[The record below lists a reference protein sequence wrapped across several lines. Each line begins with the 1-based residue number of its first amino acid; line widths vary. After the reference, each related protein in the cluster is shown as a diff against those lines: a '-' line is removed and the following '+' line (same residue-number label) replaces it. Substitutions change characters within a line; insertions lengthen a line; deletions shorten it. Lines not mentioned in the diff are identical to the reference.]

1 MWPLSTM
8 RSVAA
13 GLLLLP
19 MLLFPLPSVAEELPV
34 ITIII
39 DDMGNHEGWG
49 IGALDM
55 PGPVTYAFLPHTQ
68 YARSLAEK
76 AHLAGKEVMLHL
88 PMESHSGNRL
98 GPGGLTLHMTEK
110 RFQHTLAE
118 DIASIPHVKGV
129 NNHMGSL
136 LTQHPG
142 AMGWLMQGLGAHGE
156 LFFIDSRTSEQ
167 TVARQVA
174 EEHRIPNTRRDV
186 FLDNNRDPAAIRAQ
200 FRQLI
205 KQAKRSGYAV
215 GIGHP
220 YPETAQALKP
230 LLAETA
236 SLGVRLIPASEMINA
251 QGRNKPWQEPSSPSL
266 KVAKNSKQSPS
277 STCCDEPVLK

>member
-1 MWPLSTM
+1 MRKPLSAAWGTL
-8 RSVAA
+8 A
-13 GLLLLP
+13 GLLMLPALLVS
-19 MLLFPLPSVAEELPV
+19 LPCGAEELPA

-49 IGALDM
+49 IGALDL
-55 PGPVTYAFLPHTQ
+55 PGSVTYAFLPHTQ
-68 YARSLAEK
+68 HASSLAEK
-76 AHLAGKEVMLHL
+76 AHTAGKEVMLHL
-88 PMESHSGNRL
+88 PMESDGGKRL

-110 RFQHTLAE
+110 HFQRILAE
-118 DIASIPHVKGV
+118 DIQAVPHAKGV

-142 AMGWLMQGLGAHGE
+142 AMGWLMEGLQRRGG

-174 EEHRIPNTRRDV
+174 EEHQIPNAQRDI
-186 FLDNNRDPAAIRAQ
+186 FLDNSRDPEAIRTQ
-200 FRQLI
+200 FKQLI

-220 YPETAQALKP
+220 YPETA
-230 LLAETA
+230 
-236 SLGVRLIPASEMINA
+236 RY
-251 QGRNKPWQEPSSPSL
+251 
-266 KVAKNSKQSPS
+266 
-277 STCCDEPVLK
+277 